1 MKDAFTITIITQKQH
16 INEACVLE
24 VLRNNSNNFRVV
36 DIIPI
41 STHQQKRHTVD
52 NTSFG
57 VFFWLLTFFLA
68 DMNTRTLIETWGC
81 DWFCNFVSKFCI
93 FTIILKTV
101 LYDRHHFHVWDGN
114 SGRIFFLAVQFSCVK
129 WCQCTK
135 KCNIQ
140 KVPQNVNILSTQST
154 R

>member
-57 VFFWLLTFFLA
+57 VFF
-68 DMNTRTLIETWGC
+68 
-81 DWFCNFVSKFCI
+81 
-93 FTIILKTV
+93 
-101 LYDRHHFHVWDGN
+101 
-114 SGRIFFLAVQFSCVK
+114 
-129 WCQCTK
+129 
-135 KCNIQ
+135 
-140 KVPQNVNILSTQST
+140 
-154 R
+154 